1 MEMNIQNYE
10 YLYQFLKID
19 QNCLNNTYTCPQKS
33 AQNCSNLF
41 KSTYICPKKN
51 AQKCSKNCSK
61 LLKIV

>member
-51 AQKCSKNCSK
+51 AQKC
-61 LLKIV
+61 